1 MPGLVST
8 RKETT
13 LVNNEMVIVKTKL
26 GQYYNLW
33 NSENEANSHHSRK
46 FQSATNALSIQEKNW
61 AIILWLLEVQRDEEK
76 NSLLAQSPV
85 TDSVV
90 QSTAWSLTP
99 SQVICLHP
107 SFKDN

>member
-1 MPGLVST
+1 MKRLQLKQTWVSIGIYGT
-8 RKETT
+8 QRIRPIHTT
-13 LVNNEMVIVKTKL
+13 PE
-26 GQYYNLW
+26 
-33 NSENEANSHHSRK
+33 NSTQLQMHCLFK
-46 FQSATNALSIQEKNW
+46 KKNW

-76 NSLLAQSPV
+76 NSLLAQSPA